1 MIGEEEVEC
10 HDDTEEY
17 EETVMVDMVRE
28 ECDTVM
34 VSQCDT
40 EYTQE
45 CDQARCQPVTQD
57 DEECPTVMIEAGI
70 LHERIQHP
78 AHNQTSRSES
88 AIGNDDIC
96 KDNTSCSVVYQDR
109 RKTKSNGFAVK

>member
-70 LHERIQHP
+70 LHERIVHITKL
-78 AHNQTSRSES
+78 AEVNQ
-88 AIGNDDIC
+88 
-96 KDNTSCSVVYQDR
+96 Q
-109 RKTKSNGFAVK
+109 

>member
-45 CDQARCQPVTQD
+45 CDQARCHPVTQD

-88 AIGNDDIC
+88 ASQMNHDIYAIENYMC
-96 KDNTSCSVVYQDR
+96 WYFLIDPPQC
-109 RKTKSNGFAVK
+109 